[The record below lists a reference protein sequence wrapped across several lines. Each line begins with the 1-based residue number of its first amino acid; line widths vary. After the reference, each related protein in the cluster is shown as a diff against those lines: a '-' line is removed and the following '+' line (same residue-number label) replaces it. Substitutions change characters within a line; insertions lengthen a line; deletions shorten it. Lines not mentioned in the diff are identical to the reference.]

1 MIIGIRDKNTRYI
14 YLVDIM
20 SVYFSTQPSAA
31 LAGWI
36 TVYTC
41 HEGKCTADAS
51 GDKRD

>member
-1 MIIGIRDKNTRYI
+1 
-14 YLVDIM
+14 M
-20 SVYFSTQPSAA
+20 SVNFSTQPSPA